1 MLQVHGGT
9 AWSLGVCTGQLAG
22 FRGRSAVTSL
32 EGVRAS
38 QSQSRRA
45 TGTRTGRTH
54 TRRAFASSPNAVA
67 VALSLCLAVLASPSW
82 PCRLGPAVLA
92 LPSWPRRLGPAVLAL
107 PSWPCRLGL
116 AVSVPPSW
124 SCLAWLVCHCRLR
137 RCHRLCLSRRG
148 RRPRRTK
155 RPRAAAA
162 ATGRSSTPPVVFRLL
177 LLFVAQEH
185 VVPCRVAPEW
195 VLLIPPRRSLGVVD
209 VQAASE
215 PGVAGPVLL
224 AHLVRSGRQQV
235 GFHPRIDTHFV
246 CCCFARLCHCHR
258 L

>member
-22 FRGRSAVTSL
+22 FRDRLAVTSIL
-32 EGVRAS
+32 KCRAG

-67 VALSLCLAVLASPSW
+67 VALSLCLAVLAPPSW
-82 PCRLGPAVLA
+82 PC
-92 LPSWPRRLGPAVLAL
+92 
-107 PSWPCRLGL
+107 CLGL
-116 AVSVPPSW
+116 AVSVPSSW

-137 RCHRLCLSRRG
+137 LCHRLCLSRGG

-224 AHLVRSGRQQV
+224 AHLMLGGNRWASTRASTPTSSAAVLLACATATACD
-235 GFHPRIDTHFV
+235 FHCRM
-246 CCCFARLCHCHR
+246 CHCLLCLSRSTARMGYQSTRHR
-258 L
+258 P

>member
-1 MLQVHGGT
+1 MAASWLRRIGNHWTFRLNRRGCISRDARSGVAVSDIQMRGVDSHQTPDGAGIEAESAALCDALRLHRVTPLLQVHGGT

-22 FRGRSAVTSL
+22 FRGRSAVTSIL
-32 EGVRAS
+32 KCRAG

-92 LPSWPRRLGPAVLAL
+92 P

-116 AVSVPPSW
+116 AVSVPSSW

-137 RCHRLCLSRRG
+137 LCHRLCLSRRG

-162 ATGRSSTPPVVFRLL
+162 ATGRSWTPPVVFRLL
-177 LLFVAQEH
+177 L
-185 VVPCRVAPEW
+185 P
-195 VLLIPPRRSLGVVD
+195 SLE
-209 VQAASE
+209 S
-215 PGVAGPVLL
+215 
-224 AHLVRSGRQQV
+224 
-235 GFHPRIDTHFV
+235 T
-246 CCCFARLCHCHR
+246 
-258 L
+258 

>member
-22 FRGRSAVTSL
+22 FRGRSAVTSIL
-32 EGVRAS
+32 KCRAG

-54 TRRAFASSPNAVA
+54 TRRAFALHPTP
-67 VALSLCLAVLASPSW
+67 SPSS
-82 PCRLGPAVLA
+82 CRSA

-162 ATGRSSTPPVVFRLL
+162 ATGRSWTPPVLFRLL
-177 LLFVAQEH
+177 L
-185 VVPCRVAPEW
+185 P
-195 VLLIPPRRSLGVVD
+195 SLE
-209 VQAASE
+209 S
-215 PGVAGPVLL
+215 
-224 AHLVRSGRQQV
+224 
-235 GFHPRIDTHFV
+235 T
-246 CCCFARLCHCHR
+246 
-258 L
+258 